1 MDVEEIFEL
10 NKNQFKLWCDFC
22 LDNTIEMYENK
33 DAYMNVWDREKE
45 KYLVYVQRYEQTG
58 IKKFLEK
65 VLDTY

>member
-22 LDNTIEMYENK
+22 LNNTIEMYENK
-33 DAYMNVWDREKE
+33 DSYMNVWDREKE
-45 KYLVYVQRYEQTG
+45 KYLVYVQRHEQTG

>member
-45 KYLVYVQRYEQTG
+45 KYLVYVQRHEQTG

-65 VLDTY
+65 VLDTI

>member
-10 NKNQFKLWCDFC
+10 NKDQFKLWCDFC

-33 DAYMNVWDREKE
+33 DSYMNVWDREKE

>member
-33 DAYMNVWDREKE
+33 DSYMNVWDREKE

>member
-1 MDVEEIFEL
+1 MDIEEIFEL

-33 DAYMNVWDREKE
+33 DSYMNVWDREKE
-45 KYLVYVQRYEQTG
+45 KYLVYVQRHEQTG

>member
-10 NKNQFKLWCDFC
+10 NKDQFKLWCDFC

>member
-45 KYLVYVQRYEQTG
+45 KYLVYVQRHEQTG